1 MRTTSIL
8 FLSVFVSLASGFAFA
23 APAQVRSS
31 TSPSSALK
39 QSSSLRQRRSTLVLS
54 SVDAAAVDVKAASKG
69 GEATIAAS
77 TFNLAKSIIGAGV
90 LALPSGI
97 AFFSDAKM
105 ALLPAIAICTVMGL
119 TAAYTF
125 SLIGKACEQHGA
137 TSFQEAWSKSVS
149 PKTAW
154 MISGG
159 ITAKCFFASLAYSI
173 IIGDSF
179 AALAKTFS
187 LPAMLAQRTN
197 IILLLTSTVLFPL
210 CSLKSLNSLAP
221 FSLLGLGGT
230 LYTAIVMAI
239 RYTDGSYR
247 AGGKFFKTLAV
258 APTFSTGPGA
268 GALNL
273 KAFVLLS
280 MLSTSYIAHYNAPS
294 FYKELKNTSMPRFN
308 KVVGLAFAASIATF
322 CFMMS
327 TGFLTFGGAT
337 LGFVLNNYASS
348 DSLISFARLA
358 IGGALLTGYPFTF
371 SALREGIMDLANVT
385 GEEKRSNLLR
395 PLTVGL
401 LAIVTSLAIV
411 LRDVGFVVS
420 LSGAMFGAALMFVV
434 PTLMNIANTKALA
447 KQKNIALTKGE
458 KIEIGVN
465 YGIVGAGVFT
475 GILGVTI
482 SILRQLKKL

>member
-1 MRTTSIL
+1 MRFNSVLFIALCATS
-8 FLSVFVSLASGFAFA
+8 ASGFAFA
-23 APAQVRSS
+23 STLKVRS
-31 TSPSSALK
+31 TG
-39 QSSSLRQRRSTLVLS
+39 SSSVNTIRQRKSNVFLS
-54 SVDAAAVDVKAASKG
+54 LDAAATKEVPKAKG
-69 GEATIAAS
+69 GEATIATS

-90 LALPSGI
+90 LSLPSGV
-97 AFFSDAKM
+97 AFFSDAPM
-105 ALLPAIAICTVMGL
+105 ALLPAIAICSIMGL
-119 TAAYTF
+119 VAGYTF
-125 SLIGKACEQHGA
+125 SLIGKACEQHNA
-137 TSFQEAWSKSVS
+137 TSFQEAWAKSVS

-230 LYTAIVMAI
+230 LYTAVVMAI
-239 RYTDGSYR
+239 RYFDGSYA
-247 AGGKFFKTLAV
+247 AGGKFFQSMAV
-258 APTFSTGPGA
+258 AARPSFSSGS

-280 MLSTSYIAHYNAPS
+280 MLSTSYISHYNAPK
-294 FYKELKNTSMPRFN
+294 FFAELKNTSLPRFN

-327 TGFLTFGGAT
+327 TGFLTFGGST
-337 LGFVLNNYASS
+337 LGFVLNNYASG
-348 DSLISFARLA
+348 DTLISFARLA
-358 IGGALLTGYPFTF
+358 IGLALLTGYPFTF
-371 SALREGIMDLANVT
+371 SALREGILDLANIKE
-385 GEEKRSNLLR
+385 EEKRSNALR

-401 LAIVTSLAIV
+401 LAVVTGLAIV

-420 LSGAMFGAALMFVV
+420 ISGAMFGAALMFVV
-434 PTLMNIANTKALA
+434 PAMMNIANMRALA
-447 KQKNIALTKGE
+447 KQKNIALTKGQGL
-458 KIEIGVN
+458 EIAAN
-465 YGIVGAGVFT
+465 YGIVGTGVS
-475 GILGVTI
+475 LGVLGVAI
-482 SILRQLKKL
+482 SVLRQLKKL

>member
-8 FLSVFVSLASGFAFA
+8 FFSVFVSLASGFAFA

-31 TSPSSALK
+31 SSTSSGLRQTSG
-39 QSSSLRQRRSTLVLS
+39 LRQRRSTLVLS
-54 SVDAAAVDVKAASKG
+54 SVDAAAVDSKSKG

-90 LALPSGI
+90 LALPSGV

-137 TSFQEAWSKSVS
+137 SSFQEAWSKSVS

-179 AALAKTFS
+179 AALAKTFN

-239 RYTDGSYR
+239 RFFDGSYR
-247 AGGKFFKTLAV
+247 TGGKFFEV
-258 APTFSTGPGA
+258 TF
-268 GALNL
+268 
-273 KAFVLLS
+273 
-280 MLSTSYIAHYNAPS
+280 
-294 FYKELKNTSMPRFN
+294 
-308 KVVGLAFAASIATF
+308 
-322 CFMMS
+322 
-327 TGFLTFGGAT
+327 
-337 LGFVLNNYASS
+337 
-348 DSLISFARLA
+348 
-358 IGGALLTGYPFTF
+358 
-371 SALREGIMDLANVT
+371 
-385 GEEKRSNLLR
+385 
-395 PLTVGL
+395 
-401 LAIVTSLAIV
+401 
-411 LRDVGFVVS
+411 
-420 LSGAMFGAALMFVV
+420 
-434 PTLMNIANTKALA
+434 
-447 KQKNIALTKGE
+447 
-458 KIEIGVN
+458 
-465 YGIVGAGVFT
+465 
-475 GILGVTI
+475 
-482 SILRQLKKL
+482 

>member
-8 FLSVFVSLASGFAFA
+8 FFSVFVSLASGFAFA
-23 APAQVRSS
+23 APAQVRSA

-54 SVDAAAVDVKAASKG
+54 SVDAAANDVKAVSKG

-90 LALPSGI
+90 LALPSGV

-239 RYTDGSYR
+239 RFTDGSYR
-247 AGGKFFKTLAV
+247 AGGKFFEV
-258 APTFSTGPGA
+258 IFSKIYMSMDYMCIYRYIQ
-268 GALNL
+268 LYRYMYMY
-273 KAFVLLS
+273 LLCIRMS
-280 MLSTSYIAHYNAPS
+280 M
-294 FYKELKNTSMPRFN
+294 
-308 KVVGLAFAASIATF
+308 
-322 CFMMS
+322 C
-327 TGFLTFGGAT
+327 
-337 LGFVLNNYASS
+337 
-348 DSLISFARLA
+348 
-358 IGGALLTGYPFTF
+358 
-371 SALREGIMDLANVT
+371 
-385 GEEKRSNLLR
+385 
-395 PLTVGL
+395 
-401 LAIVTSLAIV
+401 
-411 LRDVGFVVS
+411 
-420 LSGAMFGAALMFVV
+420 
-434 PTLMNIANTKALA
+434 MNIDTL
-447 KQKNIALTKGE
+447 KQIRKNIYMSM
-458 KIEIGVN
+458 GVSVN
-465 YGIVGAGVFT
+465 VHICIHMYTYICAYMYINIYICIHIYIYMYIYMFIYT
-475 GILGVTI
+475 YTYIYI
-482 SILRQLKKL
+482 

>member
-1 MRTTSIL
+1 MRFNSVLFIALCATS
-8 FLSVFVSLASGFAFA
+8 ASGFAFA
-23 APAQVRSS
+23 STLKVRSTGS
-31 TSPSSALK
+31 TSVNSI
-39 QSSSLRQRRSTLVLS
+39 RQRKSNVFLS
-54 SVDAAAVDVKAASKG
+54 LDAAATKEVPKPKG
-69 GEATIAAS
+69 GEATIATS

-90 LALPSGI
+90 LSLPSGV
-97 AFFSDAKM
+97 AFFSDAPM
-105 ALLPAIAICTVMGL
+105 ALLPAIAICSIMGL
-119 TAAYTF
+119 VAGYTF
-125 SLIGKACEQHGA
+125 SLIGKACEQHNA
-137 TSFQEAWSKSVS
+137 TSFQEAWAKSVS

-230 LYTAIVMAI
+230 LYTAVVMAI
-239 RYTDGSYR
+239 RYFDGSYA
-247 AGGKFFKTLAV
+247 AGGKFFQAMSV
-258 APTFSTGPGA
+258 AARPSFSAGS

-280 MLSTSYIAHYNAPS
+280 MLSTSYISHYNAPK
-294 FYKELKNTSMPRFN
+294 FFAELKNTSMPRFN

-327 TGFLTFGGAT
+327 TGFLTFGKST
-337 LGFVLNNYASS
+337 LGFVLNNYASG
-348 DSLISFARLA
+348 DTLVSFARLA
-358 IGGALLTGYPFTF
+358 IGLALLTGYPFTF
-371 SALREGIMDLANVT
+371 SALREGILDLANIKE
-385 GEEKRSNLLR
+385 EEKRSNALR

-401 LAIVTSLAIV
+401 LTIVTGLAIV

-420 LSGAMFGAALMFVV
+420 ISGAMFGAALMFVV
-434 PTLMNIANTKALA
+434 PAMMNIANMRALA
-447 KQKNIALTKGE
+447 KSKNIALTKGE
-458 KIEIGVN
+458 GLEIAAN
-465 YGIVGAGVFT
+465 YGIVGTGVS
-475 GILGVTI
+475 LGVLGVAI
-482 SILRQLKKL
+482 SVLRQLKKL